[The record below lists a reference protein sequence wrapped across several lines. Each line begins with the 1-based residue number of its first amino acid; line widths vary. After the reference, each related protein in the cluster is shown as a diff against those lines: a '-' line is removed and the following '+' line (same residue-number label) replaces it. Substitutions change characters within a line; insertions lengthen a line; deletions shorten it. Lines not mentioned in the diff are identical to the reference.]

1 MDLLRQLT
9 RIPGARGLWRR
20 YPVGSVPDRVRF
32 GIWDR
37 PHYAYGVN
45 FAANLAKNLGLKAI
59 SVIEFG
65 VAGGRGLLAL
75 EDAAERIGN
84 HYGVDIR
91 IWGFDAAVGM
101 PRPADYRDLAH
112 VWGEGDYVMDVE
124 ALKSR
129 LRFAE
134 LRLGDVSQTIGPF
147 LESAGAPPIGFIS
160 IDLDYYS
167 STAAALKILD
177 GPPDTRLPRLC
188 CYFDDIV
195 WPEEACYNEY
205 VGEFLAINEYN
216 ATHETSKIA
225 KLANLRWTQAHPA
238 EWHEQIYIHHDFVHP
253 LYNKKVR
260 GAAQHPL

>member
-134 LRLGDVSQTIGPF
+134 
-147 LESAGAPPIGFIS
+147 
-160 IDLDYYS
+160 
-167 STAAALKILD
+167 
-177 GPPDTRLPRLC
+177 
-188 CYFDDIV
+188 
-195 WPEEACYNEY
+195 
-205 VGEFLAINEYN
+205 
-216 ATHETSKIA
+216 
-225 KLANLRWTQAHPA
+225 
-238 EWHEQIYIHHDFVHP
+238 
-253 LYNKKVR
+253 
-260 GAAQHPL
+260 